1 MGKSELIHKTIQAL
15 EKLPPEKI
23 GQVTDFAEYLLSK
36 LDEEAL
42 QKGIQQLVADSDTF
56 HFLEEEPEVYSVKDL
71 KEKYK

>member
-42 QKGIQQLVADSDTF
+42 QKGIQQLVADSDAF
-56 HFLEEEPEVYSVKDL
+56 YFLEEEPEVYSVKDL